1 MKKVTGI
8 FDGKEFMHKL
18 GLDFFGAGSIE
29 KSRRI
34 VSKLR
39 DFTFRIANFGEE
51 FGTEN
56 EKESV
61 FKTRIPGNTWSSSEA
76 T

>member
-1 MKKVTGI
+1 
-8 FDGKEFMHKL
+8 MHKL

-61 FKTRIPGNTWSSSEA
+61 FRNFGIFNLVGIYIRKERIFFIFA
-76 T
+76 